1 MKGKKK
7 MARAITKS
15 FGSTNVT
22 LTIRR
27 VIEENGKRSIVTES
41 YMFEGTRSVAG
52 AKAAL
57 TKQLKTSNFMVV
69 DSNVK
74 SGSDIHKYT
83 MDVDTFVTLAD
94 MCEEDVSY
102 GHDTITATIKMTIA
116 SYITMNSMDEKTYA
130 MVGTTTE
137 RKLRNAIAKEINDEN
152 ILVTNIQVG
161 ETRMWMPKEKFV
173 KYAKEC

>member
-1 MKGKKK
+1 

-22 LTIRR
+22 LIIRR
-27 VIEENGKRSIVTES
+27 VVVENGQRQIVTES
-41 YMFEGTRSVAG
+41 YTFEGTRSVAG

-69 DSNVK
+69 DSSVE
-74 SGSDIHKYT
+74 SGSDIRKYT
-83 MDVDTFVTLAD
+83 MDVDSFVALAD

-102 GHDTITATIKMTIA
+102 GHDTITATIKVTQA
-116 SYITMNSMDEKTYA
+116 GYITMDSMDEKTYT

-152 ILVTNIQVG
+152 ILVTDIHIG
-161 ETRMWMPKEKFV
+161 EVRMWMTKDKFV

>member
-1 MKGKKK
+1 

-22 LTIRR
+22 LVIRR
-27 VIEENGKRSIVTES
+27 VVEENGKRQIVTES
-41 YMFEGTRSVAG
+41 YTFEGTRSVAG

-69 DSNVK
+69 DSTVESGADVK
-74 SGSDIHKYT
+74 KYT
-83 MDVDTFVTLAD
+83 MDVDSFVSLAE
-94 MCEEDVSY
+94 MCDENTSY
-102 GHDTITATIKMTIA
+102 GHDTITATIKVTQA
-116 SYITMNSMDEKTYA
+116 GYITMDSMEEKTYT

-161 ETRMWMPKEKFV
+161 EVRMWMSKEKFV